1 MNYEQDMRID
11 VDSLDVEWVDQPTLM
26 LRYTKI
32 AAEARMAL
40 DRAKENLGIVKA
52 EIDLTIRKDP
62 EKYDIIKITES
73 AIQSAIILDTDYG
86 LVNEKCLQAAYEFD
100 MAQGAV
106 KAVDQRKQAL
116 ENLVK
121 LHGLQYFAGPKI
133 PRNLSYEYQQK
144 QKQKSSD
151 DKITLKPRRSK

>member
-11 VDSLDVEWVDQPTLM
+11 VDSLDVEWADQPTLM